1 MASLTQKGL
10 NNFMDKDKPAIDVVP
25 VAAPV
30 VDDIEAKVAALEAEK
45 AKIIVERE
53 NYKIA
58 FLKEKNKGNE
68 DVVLDDDERMT
79 QVAQKVLA
87 DSRLAEIARE
97 QDEIIRKALKENKEL
112 KLARS
117 KTNEPPAAIGSHS
130 ESIPVRDTSITA
142 EQLMAFK
149 SRGWTEKDIERYK
162 KNLQK
167 YSGR

>member
-1 MASLTQKGL
+1 MEPKIT
-10 NNFMDKDKPAIDVVP
+10 PAIDEVP
-25 VAAPV
+25 VAAPA
-30 VDDIEAKVAALEAEK
+30 VDDVEAKVAALEAEK

-53 NYKIA
+53 NYKMA

-68 DVVLDDDERMT
+68 DVEFDDDERMSKI
-79 QVAQKVLA
+79 AQKVLA

-117 KTNEPPAAIGSHS
+117 KTNEPPAAAGSHS
-130 ESIPVRDTSITA
+130 ESPPVRDTSITA
-142 EQLMAFK
+142 EQLAAFK
-149 SRGWTEKDIERYK
+149 KMNWTEKDIERYK
-162 KNLQK
+162 KNIQR

>member
-1 MASLTQKGL
+1 
-10 NNFMDKDKPAIDVVP
+10 MDKDKPAIDGVP

-30 VDDIEAKVAALEAEK
+30 DDVEAKVAALEAEK

-53 NYKIA
+53 NYKMA
-58 FLKEKNKGNE
+58 FLKEKNKGKE
-68 DVVLDDDERMT
+68 DPELGEDERMEK
-79 QVAQKVLA
+79 VAQKVLA

-117 KTNEPPAAIGSHS
+117 KPGDPPAALGSHS
-130 ESIPVRDTSITA
+130 ESTPVRDTTITA
-142 EQLMAFK
+142 EQLAAFK
-149 SRGWTEKDIERYK
+149 ARNWTDKDIEKYK
-162 KNLQK
+162 KNLQR